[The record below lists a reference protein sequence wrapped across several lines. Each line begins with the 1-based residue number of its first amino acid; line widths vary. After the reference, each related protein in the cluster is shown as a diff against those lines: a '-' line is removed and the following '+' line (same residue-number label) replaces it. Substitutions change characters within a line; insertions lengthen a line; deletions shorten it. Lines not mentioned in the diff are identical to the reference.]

1 MPSVCQV
8 ACCILEDMKVR
19 RFSVRINGE
28 MQENRLLERL
38 RAVADKRKRSVS
50 FLVREGLLEYLERQE
65 KKDLTVD

>member
-1 MPSVCQV
+1 MSSGLVYTGY
-8 ACCILEDMKVR
+8 MKAR

-28 MQENRLLERL
+28 MEENRLLERL

-65 KKDLTVD
+65 EKDLTVD

>member
-1 MPSVCQV
+1 
-8 ACCILEDMKVR
+8 
-19 RFSVRINGE
+19 

-65 KKDLTVD
+65 ENHLTVD

>member
-1 MPSVCQV
+1 MSSGLVYTGY
-8 ACCILEDMKVR
+8 MKAR

>member
-1 MPSVCQV
+1 MSSR
-8 ACCILEDMKVR
+8 LLYTEDMKVK

-28 MQENRLLERL
+28 MQENHLLERL

>member
-1 MPSVCQV
+1 MSSGLVYTGY
-8 ACCILEDMKVR
+8 MKAR

-28 MQENRLLERL
+28 MEENRLLERL

>member
-1 MPSVCQV
+1 MSSGLVYTGY
-8 ACCILEDMKVR
+8 MKVR